1 MNAVTDKELDA
12 FYGTEPTEAEV
23 AYAIRRQND
32 AFDIDDLVD
41 ITESNGLVLLAAL
54 KDGAAERFFNVFQAC
69 RKDSI
74 ARRASFELFGRPGV
88 ITVSE
93 VA

>member
-23 AYAIRRQND
+23 AYAIKRQTE
-32 AFDIDDLVD
+32 AFDADDLVD
-41 ITESNGLVLLAAL
+41 IAAAHEVALLAAL
-54 KDGAAERFFNVFQAC
+54 KDGAAEQFFAVFQAC